1 MDQKILKL
9 AQPSTVLRSN
19 VNGFSYPDYNVEKYD
34 GDELFAHIFIPFIKD
49 SLDAIHV
56 SRVLDP
62 TYDRPSIQHLLATQA
77 RENKRRIKES
87 VAFEATFKQY
97 ERNMAIY
104 MTNWYT
110 IQNEIEALPD
120 SAQKDQRKIDHEAH
134 EVQTR
139 ATNPEPIERAFVSIL
154 SSSDCSKIAA
164 YLIQDNKDKDLAE
177 SALTLFKQKLG
188 PRLSKEMLTIWNDPV
203 IRCVDKARSTLDYIM
218 MFQLSNPEITVAKL
232 TNDMFSLLPATTV
245 KGAVF
250 LYDQMCFLQ
259 NALGRVDIKFVW
271 PETLLLS
278 TISLKLLGPA
288 FHNLKFLHKQTV
300 GHTKNVPRLAS
311 EFGNPLPKHG
321 DSSAVTW
328 EQLGTQ
334 LNQIAQPESDDSTTT
349 VAHSA
354 TAVTQEE
361 AQAWYMRSES
371 QLGKRPF
378 QATFSSSS
386 SAVSPPWIQ
395 SSVKAFQP
403 FVPRSNNPYG
413 QYSQQYQ
420 QQQLQQQLQPAR
432 QTRPQLPFKPAGG
445 AYAPRGP
452 PVAYPPR
459 LAVPQQTNVAKGSAR
474 PGLVPVHDKSTGK
487 LSYYVQADATDD
499 SAVAGED
506 SGPFMTFG
514 ATEDSAE
521 TFEDQAYYVGSDGVY
536 HPYN

>member
-1 MDQKILKL
+1 MDSKILKL

-110 IQNEIEALPD
+110 FQNEIEALPE

-188 PRLSKEMLTIWNDPV
+188 PRLSKEMLTIWNDPQ
-203 IRCVDKARSTLDYIM
+203 IRCVDKTRSTLDYIM

-328 EQLGTQ
+328 AQLGTQ
-334 LNQIAQPESDDSTTT
+334 LNQIAQPESDDSITT

-354 TAVTQEE
+354 TAATQEE
-361 AQAWYMRSES
+361 AQAFYMRPDSS

-386 SAVSPPWIQ
+386 SAASLRL
-395 SSVKAFQP
+395 
-403 FVPRSNNPYG
+403 PRR
-413 QYSQQYQ
+413 
-420 QQQLQQQLQPAR
+420 AD
-432 QTRPQLPFKPAGG
+432 GG
-445 AYAPRGP
+445 VVGDGGRGD
-452 PVAYPPR
+452 A
-459 LAVPQQTNVAKGSAR
+459 
-474 PGLVPVHDKSTGK
+474 STGDG
-487 LSYYVQADATDD
+487 LAEYV
-499 SAVAGED
+499 E
-506 SGPFMTFG
+506 
-514 ATEDSAE
+514 
-521 TFEDQAYYVGSDGVY
+521 GVLP
-536 HPYN
+536 HACL